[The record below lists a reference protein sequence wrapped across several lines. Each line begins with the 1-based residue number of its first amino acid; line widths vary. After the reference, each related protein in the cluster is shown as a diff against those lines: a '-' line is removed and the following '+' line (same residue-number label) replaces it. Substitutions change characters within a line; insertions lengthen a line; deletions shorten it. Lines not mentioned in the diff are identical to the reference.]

1 MRLLLISDN
10 FYPVIGGAE
19 TYAYNLAKGLAGR
32 GCEVVV
38 LTNRPSAG
46 MPVSERHAAGFTV
59 LRDDTY
65 WEQLPRKGAAWEK
78 LAFGRLDFLDEQLGS
93 ETFDVVHANNH
104 GTALIG
110 AVYALS
116 RAAPLVATFHEV
128 GRENT
133 PLGMGRSRLVY
144 RHLPL
149 DYVVTVS
156 RFYTDVAKRF
166 GAAKVRYI
174 PFGIDLNLFKHREDH
189 RLWSRP
195 AVIGCLAR
203 FKSRKGL
210 LELVKA
216 GSLLRDR
223 FPGLRIRLAGTPS
236 SGSAGYE
243 QEMRDLIARE
253 GLTGDVT
260 LETGVTLEDVPR
272 FLHEIDVL
280 VQPSTQEGLGV
291 VLLEAMA
298 SGVPIVAN
306 NCDGFREIATHNHNA
321 YLTAGNDP
329 ALLVEAVSSVITD
342 GELRARLARNGLTF
356 VQSRHALDDMID
368 QTIALY
374 REVIQHA
381 GKP

>member
-1 MRLLLISDN
+1 
-10 FYPVIGGAE
+10 
-19 TYAYNLAKGLAGR
+19 
-32 GCEVVV
+32 
-38 LTNRPSAG
+38 
-46 MPVSERHAAGFTV
+46 
-59 LRDDTY
+59 
-65 WEQLPRKGAAWEK
+65 
-78 LAFGRLDFLDEQLGS
+78 
-93 ETFDVVHANNH
+93 
-104 GTALIG
+104 
-110 AVYALS
+110 
-116 RAAPLVATFHEV
+116 
-128 GRENT
+128 
-133 PLGMGRSRLVY
+133 
-144 RHLPL
+144 
-149 DYVVTVS
+149 
-156 RFYTDVAKRF
+156 
-166 GAAKVRYI
+166 
-174 PFGIDLNLFKHREDH
+174 
-189 RLWSRP
+189 
-195 AVIGCLAR
+195 
-203 FKSRKGL
+203 
-210 LELVKA
+210 
-216 GSLLRDR
+216 
-223 FPGLRIRLAGTPS
+223 
-236 SGSAGYE
+236 
-243 QEMRDLIARE
+243 MRDLIARE

>member
-1 MRLLLISDN
+1 MRVLLISDN
-10 FYPVIGGAE
+10 FHPVIGGAE

-38 LTNRPSAG
+38 LTNRPSARI
-46 MPVSERHAAGFTV
+46 PARQRYASGFTV
-59 LRDDTY
+59 LRDDSY
-65 WEQLPRKGAAWEK
+65 WEQLPREGAAWEK
-78 LAFGRLDFLDEQLGS
+78 LAFGRLDFLNERLGS

-110 AVYALS
+110 ALYSLS
-116 RAAPLVATFHEV
+116 KAVPLVATFHEV
-128 GRENT
+128 GREHT

-144 RHLPL
+144 QHLPL
-149 DYVVTVS
+149 DHVVTVS
-156 RFYTDVAKRF
+156 RFYSDVAERF

-174 PFGIDLNLFKHREDH
+174 PFGIDLSMFKPREDH
-189 RLWSRP
+189 RLCSRP
-195 AVIGCLAR
+195 AVVGCLAR

-216 GSLLRDR
+216 GSLLRER
-223 FPGLRIRLAGTPS
+223 FPVLRIRIAGTPG

-243 QEMRDLIARE
+243 HDVRDLIARR
-253 GLTGDVT
+253 GLTDDVT

-272 FLHEIDVL
+272 FLDEIDIL

-298 SGVPIVAN
+298 SGVPIVAS
-306 NCDGFREIATHNHNA
+306 NCDGFREIATHDHNA

-329 ALLVEAVSSVITD
+329 ALIAEAVGHVIND
-342 GELRARLARNGLTF
+342 CEMRVRLSRNGLTF
-356 VQSRHALDDMID
+356 VKSRHALDAMID

-374 REVIQHA
+374 REVIQYA
-381 GKP
+381 EKS